1 MAPEAATPWAE
12 HAERSLSKAGHRA
25 GGARAAVIEAIA
37 GQRCCRSAQEIADG
51 LAESGSAIGRASV
64 YRAIDVLRGLAL
76 LQRVDLGDG
85 ELRYEPI
92 LPDGDHH
99 HHAVCDTCG
108 KVTPFE
114 DERLERALHK
124 LAGDIS
130 HSVDAHEVV
139 IHGACDRCEPG
150 SRG

>member
-1 MAPEAATPWAE
+1 MTADATDWAD
-12 HAERSLSKAGHRA
+12 HAKRSLSDAGHRA
-25 GGARAAVIEAIA
+25 GGARSAVIEAMA

-51 LAESGSAIGRASV
+51 LAESGSSIGRASV
-64 YRAIDVLRGLAL
+64 YRAIDVLHGLAL
-76 LQRVDLGDG
+76 VQRVDLGDG

-92 LPDGDHH
+92 LPGGEHH
-99 HHAVCDTCG
+99 HHAVCDRCG
-108 KVTPFE
+108 KVTAFE

-139 IHGACDRCEPG
+139 IHGTCARCEPG
-150 SRG
+150 SGR

>member
-1 MAPEAATPWAE
+1 MAPKAATPWAE
-12 HAERSLSKAGHRA
+12 HAERSLSEAGHRA

-92 LPDGDHH
+92 LPGGDHH